1 MGLFLTALNELR
13 HFAAHAHSPTFMLL
27 LEDDVK
33 LAPAF
38 LSELPCL
45 LAALPADAPWHVVR
59 FGTWGSHYPEDE
71 VRPTTALSAAAGAT
85 SIFRARAFGRKYGAN
100 GSRFA
105 YGGTQAVLVQRST
118 VGELARHLARR
129 GVNAFDERL
138 REVPGGPIV
147 SYAIRTPLVST
158 RSDLLSDIPKNAKGA
173 AASGGPTDA
182 PPVQVLSFTMVA
194 DEQPIICDSFSS
206 TGDAVVSGN
215 LSSSVGTDEG
225 GSDAGAA
232 VGVTFA
238 VIVARHVGKVPRKC
252 PFNRPAIAILVVP
265 QRTPT
270 PSYSGHLDEKGLGP
284 GCATHIGGASQ
295 PLRVTLDPSGSPWFG
310 RQPVCQRRS

>member
-1 MGLFLTALNELR
+1 MVIDMQVPLNIVTTGGGKYEGLVNLGTPPQQFEFSVDNG
-13 HFAAHAHSPTFMLL
+13 
-27 LEDDVK
+27 V
-33 LAPAF
+33 LA
-38 LSELPCL
+38 
-45 LAALPADAPWHVVR
+45 
-59 FGTWGSHYPEDE
+59 
-71 VRPTTALSAAAGAT
+71 
-85 SIFRARAFGRKYGAN
+85 
-100 GSRFA
+100 
-105 YGGTQAVLVQRST
+105 
-118 VGELARHLARR
+118 
-129 GVNAFDERL
+129 
-138 REVPGGPIV
+138 
-147 SYAIRTPLVST
+147 
-158 RSDLLSDIPKNAKGA
+158 
-173 AASGGPTDA
+173 
-182 PPVQVLSFTMVA
+182 FTMVA
-194 DEQPIICDSFSS
+194 DEQPIIYDGFSS

-310 RQPVCQRRS
+310 RQPETGT